1 MSRYRGK
8 RPLWQKIL
16 LVLVL
21 AGILVFAA
29 LAAAVGWGAY
39 HQVYAQ
45 PQAVVV
51 LGCQVRQ
58 DGPSVL
64 LRDRLET
71 ALEYLTEHPELPV
84 VVSGGQGED
93 EPVSEAQCMYDYL
106 VEHGVEAER
115 IHLED
120 QSHNTSQ
127 NLTFTR
133 AVLEGMGLDVKEDNV
148 LIVSSGFH
156 LTRIRMLA
164 GRYGYQQ
171 VSTLAAPVS
180 HLPSAVKMFFREP
193 LALAKSFIFD

>member
-1 MSRYRGK
+1 M
-8 RPLWQKIL
+8 
-16 LVLVL
+16 
-21 AGILVFAA
+21 
-29 LAAAVGWGAY
+29 GWGAY